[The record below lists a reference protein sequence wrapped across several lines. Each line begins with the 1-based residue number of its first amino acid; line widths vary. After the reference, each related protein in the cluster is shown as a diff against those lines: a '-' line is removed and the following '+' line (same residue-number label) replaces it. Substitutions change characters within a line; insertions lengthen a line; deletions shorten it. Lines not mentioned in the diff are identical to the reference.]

1 MSATTTSD
9 GPNAIETIVFDPLV
23 LGLTRPPT
31 VAGVPYVAAL
41 VNVVV
46 TMIVFIAFANLWLL
60 LIAVPIHLALM
71 FCALVDLRFLDIVQV
86 LAARCPRSMNR
97 PLWGAQSY
105 AP

>member
-1 MSATTTSD
+1 MGA
-9 GPNAIETIVFDPLV
+9 GPENPVEAIVFDPLV

-41 VNVVV
+41 MNVVL

-60 LIAVPIHLALM
+60 LVAVPIHLVLA
-71 FCALVDLRFLDIVQV
+71 FCALIDLRFLDILQV

>member
-1 MSATTTSD
+1 MAHPSSNE
-9 GPNAIETIVFDPLV
+9 PNGIEAIVFDPLV

-46 TMIVFIAFANLWLL
+46 TMIVFIAFADLWLL
-60 LIAVPIHLALM
+60 LVAVPIHLVLM
-71 FCALVDLRFLDIVQV
+71 FCALVDLRFLDILQV

-97 PLWGAQSY
+97 SLWGAQSY